1 MLCVFIF
8 FLSMCYALVLVFA
21 ISTFFFSISIIM
33 VFPTVCLDEIIVCF
47 LLLLLQSTALLFAS
61 ISLLFE
67 CVRIRAEASQK
78 LSSKNKSLIKPGI
91 ISSTKTNE

>member
-21 ISTFFFSISIIM
+21 ISTIFFSISIIM

-47 LLLLLQSTALLFAS
+47 LLLLLQSTALLLLRFPFFSSAS
-61 ISLLFE
+61 GYA
-67 CVRIRAEASQK
+67 RKHHRNYHQK
-78 LSSKNKSLIKPGI
+78 
-91 ISSTKTNE
+91 TRV